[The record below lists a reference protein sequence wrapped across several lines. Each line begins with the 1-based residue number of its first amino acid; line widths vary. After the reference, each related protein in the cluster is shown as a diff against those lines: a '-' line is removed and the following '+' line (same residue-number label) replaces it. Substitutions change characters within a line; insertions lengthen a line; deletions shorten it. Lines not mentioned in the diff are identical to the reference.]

1 MYITRI
7 AGKKVNISNCSGGF
21 MKRLKAIS
29 CMLAGLLCLA
39 GGAILA
45 QTTVSAE
52 QSGPA
57 AHAMNLHFKDLK
69 WEKLQPELGKRSA
82 EITTLRVDPNTKATH
97 LMIRVPKDFHVP
109 KHWHTANETHT
120 VVKGT
125 FIIECE
131 GKRETLTQGS
141 WNYVPSKMAHEAW
154 TKPNEGALL
163 YITVDSAWDINWV
176 CEPTD
181 FLGGR
186 KN

>member
-1 MYITRI
+1 MRI
-7 AGKKVNISNCSGGF
+7 FRAV
-21 MKRLKAIS
+21 AW
-29 CMLAGLLCLA
+29 LAGTLVCFTV
-39 GGAILA
+39 GTTVA
-45 QTTVSAE
+45 QTNAPQTAAESAD
-52 QSGPA
+52 
-57 AHAMNLHFKDLK
+57 HAKNIRFQDLK
-69 WEKLQPELGKRSA
+69 WEKMQPELGDRSS
-82 EITTLRVDPNTKATH
+82 EITILRVDSKTKATH
-97 LMIRVPKDFHVP
+97 LMIRVPKNFHVP

-163 YITVDSAWDINWV
+163 YITVESGFDINWV
-176 CEPTD
+176 DGPPKPSD

>member
-97 LMIRVPKDFHVP
+97 LMIRDGVLEVD
-109 KHWHTANETHT
+109 
-120 VVKGT
+120 G
-125 FIIECE
+125 
-131 GKRETLTQGS
+131 
-141 WNYVPSKMAHEAW
+141 
-154 TKPNEGALL
+154 GAQAVGQLPVL
-163 YITVDSAWDINWV
+163 
-176 CEPTD
+176 EH
-181 FLGGR
+181 L
-186 KN
+186 

>member
-1 MYITRI
+1 MRKFN
-7 AGKKVNISNCSGGF
+7 AAAS
-21 MKRLKAIS
+21 
-29 CMLAGLLCLA
+29 LAGTVLCLTF
-39 GGAILA
+39 GITVA
-45 QTTVSAE
+45 QTNASQTAADSAE
-52 QSGPA
+52 
-57 AHAMNLHFKDLK
+57 HAKNIRFQDLK
-69 WEKLQPELGKRSA
+69 WERMQPELGDKAS
-82 EITTLRVDPNTKATH
+82 EMTILRVDSKTKATH
-97 LMIRVPKDFHVP
+97 LMIRFPKNFHVP

-141 WNYVPSKMAHEAW
+141 WNYVPSKVAHEAW

-163 YITVDSAWDINWV
+163 YISVDSGFDINWV
-176 CEPTD
+176 GAPPRPSD

>member
-1 MYITRI
+1 MR
-7 AGKKVNISNCSGGF
+7 
-21 MKRLKAIS
+21 RLKAIS

-125 FIIECE
+125 FIIESQ
-131 GKRETLTQGS
+131 GKREALGQGS
-141 WNYVPSKMAHEAW
+141 WNYVPSKMVHEAW
-154 TKPNEGALL
+154 TRPNEGALL
-163 YITVDSAWDINWV
+163 YITVDSAWDINWAGG
-176 CEPTD
+176 PPKPSD

>member
-1 MYITRI
+1 
-7 AGKKVNISNCSGGF
+7 
-21 MKRLKAIS
+21 
-29 CMLAGLLCLA
+29 
-39 GGAILA
+39 
-45 QTTVSAE
+45 
-52 QSGPA
+52 
-57 AHAMNLHFKDLK
+57 
-69 WEKLQPELGKRSA
+69 
-82 EITTLRVDPNTKATH
+82 
-97 LMIRVPKDFHVP
+97 MIRFPKNFHVP

-141 WNYVPSKMAHEAW
+141 WNYVPSKVAHEAW

-163 YITVDSAWDINWV
+163 YISVDSGFDINWV
-176 CEPTD
+176 GAPPKPSD

>member
-1 MYITRI
+1 MRI
-7 AGKKVNISNCSGGF
+7 FRAV
-21 MKRLKAIS
+21 AW
-29 CMLAGLLCLA
+29 LAGTVVCFTV
-39 GGAILA
+39 GTTVA
-45 QTTVSAE
+45 QTTASQTESESAD
-52 QSGPA
+52 
-57 AHAMNLHFKDLK
+57 HAKNIRFQDLK
-69 WEKLQPELGKRSA
+69 WEKMQPELGDKAS
-82 EITTLRVDPNTKATH
+82 EITILRVDPKTKATH
-97 LMIRVPKDFHVP
+97 LMIRVPKNFHVP

-141 WNYVPSKMAHEAW
+141 WNYVPSKMTHEAW

-163 YITVDSAWDINWV
+163 YITVDSGWDINWV
-176 CEPTD
+176 GEPPKPSD